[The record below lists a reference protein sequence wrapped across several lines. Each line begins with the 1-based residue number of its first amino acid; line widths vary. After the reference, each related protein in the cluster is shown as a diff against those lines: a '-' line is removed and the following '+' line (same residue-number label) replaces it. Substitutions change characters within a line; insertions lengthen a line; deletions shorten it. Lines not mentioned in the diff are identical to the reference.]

1 MWLRVDINVV
11 ETSSTAKAWVL
22 TSDKELLVPYC
33 GFRDGFQKHA
43 KILGLLAL
51 LIIKYLIVVNV
62 LEYPRIIIVN
72 SSSIKNDFKHN

>member
-33 GFRDGFQKHA
+33 GFRNGFQNHA

-62 LEYPRIIIVN
+62 LEYLRICTNNCEFIQY
-72 SSSIKNDFKHN
+72 KK

>member
-22 TSDKELLVPYC
+22 TSEKELLVPYC
-33 GFRDGFQKHA
+33 GFRYGFQKQA

-62 LEYPRIIIVN
+62 LEYLRICTYNCEFIQY
-72 SSSIKNDFKHN
+72 KK